1 MLKLF
6 NTYSNTIEEF
16 KPINGNHVNMYV
28 CGPTVYDHPH
38 LGHARC
44 YITWDVVY
52 RYLKFL
58 GYDVKYCRNVTDVD
72 DKILNK
78 SVKENCT
85 PDEIAKKYYDI
96 FTESMK
102 KLNNLKPDVEPFATK
117 TLGDMIKMVKTLIEK
132 GYAYEADGDVYFR
145 VKKFPRYGYLSKQP
159 IDDLESGARV
169 EASDIKEDPLDFAL
183 WKKDE
188 KFGYKSPW
196 VGIGAYSVAT
206 ATGLMRIANNK
217 HWLSDVLAGA
227 GIGIITTEIGYLLA
241 DLIFKEKGINRFPE
255 DGWSFERWEKPSF
268 LSLYVGMN
276 VPLSGYDLDE
286 GHEFSTSSGSTA
298 GMEGAWFF
306 NPYMGV
312 GGRFTASNTSIIV
325 DDKEAEA
332 NTFDALSLCAGGY
345 FSYPLSSRFLIG
357 GKLLGGYVHYPQLQ
371 LSDETIPR
379 RDGICF
385 GSGVSLT
392 FRATRHY
399 GMKLFLDYNLMP
411 SHSWRSGEWMN
422 TMTAGSAFMILF

>member
-78 SVKENCT
+78 SVKEICT
-85 PDEIAKKYYDI
+85 PDEIAKIYYYI

-159 IDDLESGARV
+159 IDDLEAGARV
-169 EASDIKEDPLDFAL
+169 EASSIKEDPLDFAL

-188 KFGYKSPW
+188 
-196 VGIGAYSVAT
+196 
-206 ATGLMRIANNK
+206 
-217 HWLSDVLAGA
+217 
-227 GIGIITTEIGYLLA
+227 
-241 DLIFKEKGINRFPE
+241 
-255 DGWSFERWEKPSF
+255 
-268 LSLYVGMN
+268 
-276 VPLSGYDLDE
+276 
-286 GHEFSTSSGSTA
+286 
-298 GMEGAWFF
+298 
-306 NPYMGV
+306 
-312 GGRFTASNTSIIV
+312 
-325 DDKEAEA
+325 
-332 NTFDALSLCAGGY
+332 
-345 FSYPLSSRFLIG
+345 
-357 GKLLGGYVHYPQLQ
+357 
-371 LSDETIPR
+371 
-379 RDGICF
+379 
-385 GSGVSLT
+385 
-392 FRATRHY
+392 
-399 GMKLFLDYNLMP
+399 
-411 SHSWRSGEWMN
+411 
-422 TMTAGSAFMILF
+422 